1 MFDTSL
7 NTLSSPNTSRTNNT
21 SKNMI
26 SKRQLKRLSFHS
38 STSNDSNEINKSQ
51 NFSRK
56 KYIEVSQLGDICN
69 ITKAKGDIVEY
80 AKTYR

>member
-26 SKRQLKRLSFHS
+26 SKRQLKL
-38 STSNDSNEINKSQ
+38 E
-51 NFSRK
+51 
-56 KYIEVSQLGDICN
+56 
-69 ITKAKGDIVEY
+69 
-80 AKTYR
+80 